1 MQYHSIMGRLS
12 QPPAALCAPGN
23 IIFYFVRVSY
33 FHISIGG
40 CARRSAGYRWMDG
53 WDRDPLD
60 AEKQLGRAR
69 QMGRKTSEGQLFIF
83 PSTDGLLNTLSSIPP
98 VVIGQMNPGPHYYYY
113 ISTASAQRSH
123 YIERP
128 TARINNKYVF
138 HNLIPLSLQYNIFC
152 VESALYAESA
162 AAAYAHTM

>member
-1 MQYHSIMGRLS
+1 
-12 QPPAALCAPGN
+12 
-23 IIFYFVRVSY
+23 
-33 FHISIGG
+33 
-40 CARRSAGYRWMDG
+40 MDG

-113 ISTASAQRSH
+113 YYISTASAQRSD
-123 YIERP
+123 YIERDP
-128 TARINNKYVF
+128 RRASTTNMYFTI
-138 HNLIPLSLQYNIFC
+138 
-152 VESALYAESA
+152 
-162 AAAYAHTM
+162 

>member
-12 QPPAALCAPGN
+12 QPAAALCAPGN

-40 CARRSAGYRWMDG
+40 CARSTLGWMDG
-53 WDRDPLD
+53 WDRETLLMQKNNS
-60 AEKQLGRAR
+60 AAR

-113 ISTASAQRSH
+113 YIHARRVHKGATRDPRRASTTNMYFTILFRS
-123 YIERP
+123 P
-128 TARINNKYVF
+128 
-138 HNLIPLSLQYNIFC
+138 C
-152 VESALYAESA
+152 G
-162 AAAYAHTM
+162 